1 MKKDLSIRLLAAT
14 LGLGLVPSAAV
25 AQTAAGEDVLFACDF
40 QNAETRAQ
48 FMAYDEDG
56 LTPSTTM
63 IQLGFSTDTG
73 WLLTL
78 QDTNTSTNIFAGS
91 TSSYRPAGQ
100 ANDWLVTVNPISIP
114 GEGYVLSWNSQALD
128 LELRDGIP
136 HINGEAQPI
145 KQLTEEKLAAF
156 QQELDAIPQGDDEAG
171 YAALVNAK
179 RAAFIVDMLGHA
191 VGDECVN
198 LLTHILDHV
207 HYDVMEYLGET
218 EDA

>member
-48 FMAYDEDG
+48 FVAYDEDG

-100 ANDWLVTVNPISIP
+100 AND
-114 GEGYVLSWNSQALD
+114 
-128 LELRDGIP
+128 
-136 HINGEAQPI
+136 
-145 KQLTEEKLAAF
+145 
-156 QQELDAIPQGDDEAG
+156 
-171 YAALVNAK
+171 
-179 RAAFIVDMLGHA
+179 
-191 VGDECVN
+191 
-198 LLTHILDHV
+198 
-207 HYDVMEYLGET
+207 
-218 EDA
+218 